1 MQLCFYYNNTQ
12 KQLSVMYT
20 KLLLMPTR
28 YSAMCSI
35 ISFSICIFIR
45 LLLIV
50 ISLSHIAKNL
60 NAGETNTQQLNANEV
75 ESEIADNT
83 EDLYEDSLNTNDTAF
98 LDLSSTREDNLIVRR
113 KRRRQAILEITS
125 TTELSYVIE
134 KYRCVAILYEDDSQV
149 KCKICGSF
157 YALKITPQ
165 SSNL

>member
-1 MQLCFYYNNTQ
+1 
-12 KQLSVMYT
+12 MYT

-60 NAGETNTQQLNANEV
+60 NADETNAQQLNANKV

-98 LDLSSTREDNLIVRR
+98 LDLSSKKSCRPYMLCHVN
-113 KRRRQAILEITS
+113 KQAHIQRNWLKNKEP
-125 TTELSYVIE
+125 LFQ
-134 KYRCVAILYEDDSQV
+134 DS
-149 KCKICGSF
+149 
-157 YALKITPQ
+157 
-165 SSNL
+165 